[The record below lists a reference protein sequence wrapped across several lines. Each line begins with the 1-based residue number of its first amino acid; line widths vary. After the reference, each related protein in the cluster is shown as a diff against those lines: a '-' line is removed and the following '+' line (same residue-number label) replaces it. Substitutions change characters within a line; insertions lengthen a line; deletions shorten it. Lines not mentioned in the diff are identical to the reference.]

1 MFSVYNR
8 DLPEVE
14 KCILDKLGQ
23 RDLLHSKQ
31 VCKSWANAVRRY
43 IGRLSA
49 GRISDLMRSALLER
63 VPTYGVIDLQQP
75 VRDLAINE
83 SKQGGNSIGLKCG
96 PFPAHF
102 VKKIFDYLIIRLYH
116 IHM

>member
-1 MFSVYNR
+1 MFSIHNR

-63 VPTYGVIDLQQP
+63 VPTYGVIDLPQP

-83 SKQGGNSIGLKCG
+83 SKQGGNSIGLKYD

-102 VKKIFDYLIIRLYH
+102 VKKIFDYSI